1 MIENIK
7 YFVDK
12 NERLID
18 QQHEYNKTMNSKVA
32 IQLDEKVVTGQVKQQ
47 ELLPEGKI
55 VGRYNENPM
64 MNSMIYGV

>member
-32 IQLDEKVVTGQVKQQ
+32 IQLDEKVVIGQVKRKV
-47 ELLPEGKI
+47 LGI
-55 VGRYNENPM
+55 
-64 MNSMIYGV
+64 